1 MRKIIMLLAVMAM
14 LTTVPFASAEEVDVM
29 ATISS
34 AGNPPVIESMFV
46 MDMVNAEYNESGDL
60 EHLLPGTQIMPNPG
74 VGISEVTTEFYKFIV
89 VSDPNGMQDIVEV
102 YEKLFNT
109 TGSQMGLEVTCV
121 DITDTADQDAALLAA
136 LEIGLIDQAEY
147 DNLLWMLDPLK
158 QQAKMFKVSNTLTNH
173 DEPGIYEVY
182 FKAVDTGGA
191 YVIDYLYF
199 DYMALKAIELDFT
212 SVNYGPIMV
221 NVEKWV
227 AGDEDWSTADRPTIK
242 NQGNEPLQ
250 IVVDATDLIGFDLG
264 QTIGAEALSVE
275 LLGEHVYDLSSPV
288 TLQGFLMPCTPTQIS
303 FDITAPVGT
312 AADSYSGDIVITIAP
327 TIP

>member
-1 MRKIIMLLAVMAM
+1 MRNIIMLLAVVAM
-14 LTTVPFASAEEVDVM
+14 LITVPFATADEVDVT

-46 MDMVNAEYNESGDL
+46 MDMVNAQYNESGDL
-60 EHLLPGTQIMPNPG
+60 DHLEAGTQIMPNPG
-74 VGISEVTTEFYKFIV
+74 AACDEVITDFYKFIV

-102 YEKLFNT
+102 YEKLFGT
-109 TGSQMGLEVTCV
+109 TDAQLGPEVTCA
-121 DITDTADQDAALLAA
+121 DITNTADQDAALLAA
-136 LEIGLIDQAEY
+136 LEMGLITQAEY

-158 QQAKMFKVSNTLTNH
+158 QQAKMFKVANTLTNH
-173 DEPGIYEVY
+173 DEPGNYSVY

-191 YVIDYLYF
+191 YMIGYTYF

-212 SVNYGPIMV
+212 QVNYGPIMV

-227 AGDEDWSTADRPTIK
+227 AGDENWLTPEKPTIK
-242 NQGNEPLQ
+242 NQGNQPLQ
-250 IVVDATDLIGFDLG
+250 ITVDATDLIGTNLG
-264 QTIGAEALSVE
+264 QSIGAEALSVE

-312 AADSYSGDIVITIAP
+312 AADSYTGDIAITIAP
-327 TIP
+327 